1 MARPVCISTRLAP
14 RHSGRVL
21 LVPMINRATGEVD
34 FQSGLRILPH
44 CSVQSL
50 SMNEEGQPRVKTQKM
65 SLKGWKRHELGFHV
79 SEHGTF
85 EVEALSPD
93 DERIQV
99 VLLAHRHAFYEQ
111 NTPDDAERRAFHEGV
126 ISSDLAGQREFTWG
140 EVICRLE
147 KVSNKDWLVIA
158 YSREAKV
165 PLQVKEVLLR
175 LCAHEKMPEE
185 NS

>member
-1 MARPVCISTRLAP
+1 MIS
-14 RHSGRVL
+14 
-21 LVPMINRATGEVD
+21 RATGEVD

-50 SMNEEGQPRVKTQKM
+50 SVGAEHQQKVRTEK
-65 SLKGWKRHELGFHV
+65 LPLTGWKRHALGFHT

-85 EVEALSPD
+85 EVEAVS
-93 DERIQV
+93 EEEEIRV
-99 VLLAHRHAFYEQ
+99 VLLAHSHAFYEQ
-111 NTPDDAERRAFHEGV
+111 NTPNDAERHAFHEGV

-147 KVSNKDWLVIA
+147 RASHKDWLAIA

-175 LCAHEKMPEE
+175 LCAHEKTPE
-185 NS
+185 